1 LDSTYLDEQKA
12 RPMKT
17 LNDLYLYEIILLFLG
32 IFLFL
37 ILSAGLIYY
46 IIKKEEF
53 KKLLYFFPVAILMIA
68 YPSIKEIQINN
79 HRLELASNLER
90 FIDNPSDSTAYKNV
104 KEYTQKLESRANTK
118 EDYIL
123 LSKSYLAL
131 ENPEKAI
138 KTADRATKVIQDADA
153 GKVQAKPNEEK
164 TKPSLDQ
171 PKLTNDR
178 KEIEQLKVLAEI
190 QDQKVKGTL
199 TDKQVSEKLEN
210 AKLNPELTKMS
221 TVIKRQNLNLE
232 KVKK

>member
-1 LDSTYLDEQKA
+1 
-12 RPMKT
+12 MKT
-17 LNDLYLYEIILLFLG
+17 LNDLYLYEVILLFLG

-90 FIDNPSDSTAYKNV
+90 YVDNPNDSTAYKNV
-104 KEYTQKLESRANTK
+104 KEYSQKLESRANTK
-118 EDYIL
+118 EDYML

-138 KTADRATKVIQDADA
+138 RTADKATKVIEDNTVKNKSD
-153 GKVQAKPNEEK
+153 GTDEKEK
-164 TKPSLDQ
+164 TKPADRNQIDQ
-171 PKLTNDR
+171 VETQ
-178 KEIEQLKVLAEI
+178 KEIEQIKTLAEI
-190 QDQKVKGTL
+190 QNKQVKGTI
-199 TDKQVSEKLEN
+199 TEKQASEQLKTV
-210 AKLNPELTKMS
+210 KLNPELTKMS
-221 TVIKRQNLNLE
+221 RAIQRKNLKLE
-232 KVKK
+232 QPKN

>member
-1 LDSTYLDEQKA
+1 
-12 RPMKT
+12 MKT
-17 LNDLYLYEIILLFLG
+17 LNDLYLYEVILLFLG

-164 TKPSLDQ
+164 TEPSLDQ
-171 PKLTNDR
+171 SKLINDR

-190 QDQKVKGTL
+190 QDQKVKGTI
-199 TDKQVSEKLEN
+199 TDEQVSEKLKTV
-210 AKLNPELTKMS
+210 KLNPEMKKMS
-221 TVIKRQNLNLE
+221 TVINRQNLKLQEVN
-232 KVKK
+232 K